1 MKKRLARPENRTGA
15 KEYNETYTEKAA
27 RRRSQKR
34 RRQKQARIFQLVLA
48 ACIIMGLAAASVM
61 QHITKTQLV
70 NEVNSKQKMVSDLE
84 SEYTSLKA
92 QQESSMTL
100 AEIEDY
106 AENVLGLV
114 QLDRSQEEYL
124 SVEKPDSVEVSSG
137 SSGMSKLV
145 SNVVKSF
152 NAILSFLR

>member
-1 MKKRLARPENRTGA
+1 MKRKLARPKNQAGA

-27 RRRSQKR
+27 RRRSKKR
-34 RRQKQARIFQLVLA
+34 RRQKQMRMLKLA
-48 ACIIMGLAAASVM
+48 LAFCIIMGLSAATVM
-61 QHITKTQLV
+61 QSITKTQLV
-70 NEVNSKQKMVSDLE
+70 NEVDDKQKTVSDLE

-92 QQESSMTL
+92 RQESSMTL
-100 AEIEDY
+100 EEIEDY